1 MKITNIRRLPTITGV
16 LSACLAL
23 GAVSVTQA
31 ADVTLRFGTYVNKV
45 DVRYGGFQNFA
56 NLVNEKTDGRIE
68 VQVFDSGTL
77 HPFNKAFDSVLGGVS
92 DISPVINEKR
102 LPCHRMTTFTPVA
115 VDWERHIELDKEY
128 TALVADELAEAGLIN
143 VLSSNFSYDQEWW
156 FMTPDAQLDKLDG
169 QFVRDIGPVMTH
181 IIKKWG
187 GKPVFIA
194 PTEVYQGAERGVVD
208 AINMGVATFSS
219 WKLWDVMPHMINAN
233 LFYGNIMYM
242 MNKAKFDA
250 LSPEDQQAILDAG
263 EEAQRAIKTPYEQWI
278 NEKVGEAVMKGG
290 GSARAL
296 AKDERMRLIASA
308 AEGWDDKW
316 NEACGEE
323 LAGKIRALFE
333 EYEG

>member
-1 MKITNIRRLPTITGV
+1 MQTPRIYRSATVTGI

-23 GAVSVTQA
+23 GSIPVTQA
-31 ADVTLRFGTYVNKV
+31 ADTIIRLGTYVNKV

-56 NLVNEKTDGRIE
+56 NLVNEKTNGRIE

-77 HPFNKAFDSVLGGVS
+77 HPFNKAYDSILGGVS
-92 DISPVINEKR
+92 DISPVTGEKR
-102 LPCHRMTTFTPVA
+102 LPCHRMTNFTPTA
-115 VDWERHIELDKEY
+115 IDWEQHIELDQEY
-128 TALVADELAEAGLIN
+128 TALIADELAKAGLIN
-143 VLSSNFSYDQEWW
+143 VLSSNFTYDQEWW
-156 FMTPDAQLDKLDG
+156 FKTPDVQLDKLDG
-169 QFVRDIGPVMTH
+169 RLVRDIGPVMTH

-219 WKLWDVMPHMINAN
+219 WKLWDVMPHMINAT

-242 MNKAKFDA
+242 MNKAKFDS
-250 LSPEDQQAILDAG
+250 LSADDQKAILEAG
-263 EEAQRAIKTPYEQWI
+263 EEAQRAIKTPYEKWI

-296 AKDERMRLIASA
+296 SKDERLRLIASA
-308 AEGWDDKW
+308 ADGWESQWD
-316 NEACGEE
+316 EACGTE
-323 LAGKIRALFE
+323 LADKIRALFKK
-333 EYEG
+333 YEG

>member
-1 MKITNIRRLPTITGV
+1 MRASRISRSATITGV
-16 LSACLAL
+16 LWTCCMLA
-23 GAVSVTQA
+23 AVTAAQA
-31 ADVTLRFGTYVNKV
+31 ADVTLRLGTYVNKV

-56 NLVNEKTDGRIE
+56 NLVNEKTDGRVE

-77 HPFNKAFDSVLGGVS
+77 HPFNKAFDSILGGVS
-92 DISPVINEKR
+92 DISPVTGEKR
-102 LPCHRMTTFTPVA
+102 LPCNRMTSFTPTA

-128 TALVADELAEAGLIN
+128 TALLADELASAGLIN
-143 VLSSNFSYDQEWW
+143 VLSSNFTYDQEWW
-156 FMTPDAQLDKLDG
+156 FKTPDVQLDKLDG
-169 QFVRDIGPVMTH
+169 RLVRDIGPVMTH

-219 WKLWDVMPHMINAN
+219 WKLWDVMPHMINAT

-250 LSPEDQQAILDAG
+250 LSPEDQQAILEAG
-263 EEAQRAIKTPYEQWI
+263 EEAQRAIKAPYEQWI

-296 AKDERMRLIASA
+296 PKEERLRLIADA
-308 AEGWDDKW
+308 ADGWESQWD
-316 NEACGEE
+316 EACGKE
-323 LAGKIRALFE
+323 LADKIRALFKK
-333 EYEG
+333 YEG

>member
-1 MKITNIRRLPTITGV
+1 MRTPKISRSATITGV

-23 GAVSVTQA
+23 GAASVTQA
-31 ADVTLRFGTYVNKV
+31 ADVTLRLGTYVNKV

-56 NLVNEKTDGRIE
+56 NLVNEKTNGRIE

-77 HPFNKAFDSVLGGVS
+77 HPFNKAYDSILGGVS
-92 DISPVINEKR
+92 DISPVTGEKR
-102 LPCHRMTTFTPVA
+102 LPCHRMTNFTPTA
-115 VDWERHIELDKEY
+115 VDWERHIELDQEY
-128 TALVADELAEAGLIN
+128 TALIADELAEAGLIN
-143 VLSSNFSYDQEWW
+143 VLSSNFTYDQEWW
-156 FMTPDAQLDKLDG
+156 FKTPDVQLDKLDG
-169 QFVRDIGPVMTH
+169 RLVRDIGPVMTH

-219 WKLWDVMPHMINAN
+219 WKLWDVMPHMVNAT

-242 MNKAKFDA
+242 MNKAKFDS
-250 LSPEDQQAILDAG
+250 LSADDQKAILEAG
-263 EEAQRAIKTPYEQWI
+263 EEAQRAIKTPYEKWI

-296 AKDERMRLIASA
+296 PQDERLRLIASA
-308 AEGWDDKW
+308 ADGWESQWD
-316 NEACGEE
+316 EACGKE
-323 LAGKIRALFE
+323 LADKIRALFKK
-333 EYEG
+333 YEG

>member
-1 MKITNIRRLPTITGV
+1 MRTPKIVRSATVTGV

-23 GAVSVTQA
+23 GAISVTQA
-31 ADVTLRFGTYVNKV
+31 ADVTLRLGTYVNKV

-56 NLVNEKTDGRIE
+56 NLVNEKTNGRIE

-115 VDWERHIELDKEY
+115 VDWERHIELDKAY

-156 FMTPDAQLDKLDG
+156 FKTPDAQLDKLDG
-169 QFVRDIGPVMTH
+169 QLVRDIGPVMTH

-208 AINMGVATFSS
+208 AINMGSRRSA
-219 WKLWDVMPHMINAN
+219 P
-233 LFYGNIMYM
+233 
-242 MNKAKFDA
+242 
-250 LSPEDQQAILDAG
+250 
-263 EEAQRAIKTPYEQWI
+263 
-278 NEKVGEAVMKGG
+278 
-290 GSARAL
+290 GS
-296 AKDERMRLIASA
+296 
-308 AEGWDDKW
+308 
-316 NEACGEE
+316 CGTSCPT
-323 LAGKIRALFE
+323 
-333 EYEG
+333 